1 VTRGQRAA
9 LGALVAGI
17 ALLLFAE
24 GAALSTAWLPIEEAP
39 ALQHARDGGNA
50 HWAGGYLYP
59 AVLAPV
65 ARSLS
70 PVGAHRFAQILSA
83 VLWALV
89 AVPAY
94 FVARRL
100 VSHRAALVVAALS
113 ALVPG
118 AVYATAAV
126 PDALALLLAVWSLS
140 LLLRGSDRGSR
151 RDLLGAIVV
160 AAAAALARPW
170 FVLLPPALLVAYELP
185 RRETRSSFLR
195 WPRSLVFA
203 GLAVFA
209 YLVLAA
215 TAPDAGNALTSPGS
229 TARAAAASLAVVVVG
244 CGVVPWLLAASASR
258 TPVSML
264 LAACL
269 PALVI
274 TAGMF
279 GAAGDGVDERPLL
292 ALVPLVLTL
301 AAAAWLRG
309 TVRFRAAVTV
319 AVLAALAAI
328 ALPGLGRPAVAHAA
342 GLSLIAPHGASR
354 AVLVLGVAAALA
366 VALGILRMA
375 PRRSLVLP
383 VLVAVVI
390 VASEAVAWA
399 SVRSEART
407 LAAVEPRPR
416 DWVDRHVRPGTH
428 VLVVGPAG
436 ELDARTLAQLTLWNR
451 AVRGAQV
458 LDLSN
463 VNPATPLLPLAKS
476 DLLARGV
483 ELSGTVLARS
493 RAGTLMHSPLP
504 VQLAQTL
511 DGMYADGWSTGYVTY
526 RRFSG
531 SSKPGR
537 VVVTV
542 SRAGWGGADRP
553 GHVSVFVGRLGGNAT
568 TQATDVI
575 HSGQTNTLT
584 VHVPAPPFQVVV
596 STTPTF
602 SPSQFGASD
611 TRQLGAQ
618 LKFDYRP
625 NP

>member
-9 LGALVAGI
+9 LGALVAGL

-39 ALQHARDGGNA
+39 AMQRARDGGNA

-59 AVLAPV
+59 ALLAPV

-70 PVGAHRFAQILSA
+70 PVSAHRFAQILSA
-83 VLWALV
+83 VLWGLV
-89 AVPAY
+89 AAPAY
-94 FVARRL
+94 FIARRL

-126 PDALALLLAVWSLS
+126 PDALALLLAVWSLA

-151 RDLLGAIVV
+151 RDLLAAVVV
-160 AAAAALARPW
+160 AGAAALARPW

-195 WPRSLVFA
+195 WPRSLAFA

-215 TAPDAGNALTSPGS
+215 TAPDAGDALTSPGS

-244 CGVVPWLLAASASR
+244 CGVVPWLLAASGSR
-258 TPVSML
+258 SPVSLL
-264 LAACL
+264 LATCL
-269 PALVI
+269 PALVL

-309 TVRFRAAVTV
+309 TVRFRAAITV
-319 AVLAALAAI
+319 AVLVALAAI
-328 ALPGLGRPAVAHAA
+328 ALPALGRPPVAHAA

-354 AVLVLGVAAALA
+354 AVLVLSVAAALA
-366 VALGILRMA
+366 VALGVLRMA

-383 VLVAVVI
+383 LLVAVLI
-390 VASEAVAWA
+390 VGGEAVAWA
-399 SVRSEART
+399 SVRNEAHT
-407 LAAVEPRPR
+407 LAAAESRPR
-416 DWVDRHVRPGTH
+416 DWVDRHVPPGTH
-428 VLVVGPAG
+428 VLVVGPAN
-436 ELDARTLAQLTLWNR
+436 ELDPRTLAQLTLWNR
-451 AVRGAQV
+451 AVRGVQV
-458 LDLSN
+458 LDLSA
-463 VNPATPLLPLAKS
+463 VDPQTALLPVASS

-483 ELSGTVLARS
+483 QLGGTEIARS
-493 RAGTLMHSPLP
+493 RAGTLMRTPLP

-511 DGMYADGWSTGYVTY
+511 DGMYPDGWSTGYVTY
-526 RRFSG
+526 RRFAG
-531 SSKPGR
+531 NGPGH

-542 SRAGWGGADRP
+542 SRAGWTGTDRP
-553 GHVSVFVGRLGGNAT
+553 GHVSVFVGKLGENAT
-568 TQATDVI
+568 TSATDVI
-575 HSGQTNTLT
+575 HSGQTHELT
-584 VHVPAPPFQVVV
+584 VDVPAPPFEVVV

-611 TRQLGAQ
+611 TRQLGAE
-618 LKFDYRP
+618 LKFAYRP
-625 NP
+625 GR